1 MMKGRLGHSVKT
13 IWGKR
18 TRNFEDKLDET
29 AEYKQRDGAISNHT

>member
-13 IWGKR
+13 IW